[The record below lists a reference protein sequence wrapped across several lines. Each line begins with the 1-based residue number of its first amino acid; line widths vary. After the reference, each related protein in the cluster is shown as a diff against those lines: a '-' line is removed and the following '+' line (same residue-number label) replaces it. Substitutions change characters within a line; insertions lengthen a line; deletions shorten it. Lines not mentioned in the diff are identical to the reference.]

1 VAVIVL
7 AIILFSGNGGHKY
20 TLIFHNAGQLVNDNQ
35 VLIGGSPVGTVESIG
50 LSDDNLAEIHVEVD
64 QPLHEGTTATIRAT
78 SLSGV
83 ANHYV
88 SISPGPNSNPE
99 LDEGAELGLAYT
111 TTPVD
116 IDQLFNTF
124 PPAVRRGLAD
134 FIQGNAKT
142 FENYGEA
149 ANQSYK
155 YFGPAL
161 NRTSAFLGE
170 LNSDQRLLERFII
183 SSSKLTTAVA
193 GRGEQL
199 SSAIANANTAFS
211 SIASQNE
218 AFDQTLQRLPPQLV
232 TLIRRSNG
240 ADAATITP
248 YVLSIGRSVMTALAA
263 FFGAWVLALY
273 LLIERDAT
281 YDWVRGFVPLR
292 HRARFD
298 RTCDEAAEAAQ
309 GYVVGNFVTSVFAG
323 IYVFAW
329 LRSLAV
335 PAALLLALLAF
346 IVDFIPVLGFYIAVI
361 PAMAM
366 AATVSASLALAMIP
380 IYLAYHVI
388 ENYLI
393 GPRVYGNRLRLS
405 TLAVLLA
412 FAVGAELAGVL
423 GALLAL
429 PLAVLYPT
437 IEKLWLRRALGDEVV
452 EAHARTA

>member
-1 VAVIVL
+1 MPDVPDRTL
-7 AIILFSGNGGHKY
+7 ALQLPWPTILK
-20 TLIFHNAGQLVNDNQ
+20 
-35 VLIGGSPVGTVESIG
+35 
-50 LSDDNLAEIHVEVD
+50 
-64 QPLHEGTTATIRAT
+64 
-78 SLSGV
+78 
-83 ANHYV
+83 
-88 SISPGPNSNPE
+88 
-99 LDEGAELGLAYT
+99 
-111 TTPVD
+111 
-116 IDQLFNTF
+116 
-124 PPAVRRGLAD
+124 
-134 FIQGNAKT
+134 
-142 FENYGEA
+142 
-149 ANQSYK
+149 
-155 YFGPAL
+155 
-161 NRTSAFLGE
+161 
-170 LNSDQRLLERFII
+170 
-183 SSSKLTTAVA
+183 AVA
-193 GRGEQL
+193 GAAFVWVCIKIVWVILLLLIALVIAAGLVPASNWFERRGVPRWLAGMALVLTIVGGVIAFVAVSWTSLAAQMHNLGAQL
-199 SSAIANANTAFS
+199 QAL
-211 SIASQNE
+211 QQE
-218 AFDQTLQRLPPQLV
+218 TLQRLPPQLV

-429 PLAVLYPT
+429 PLAALYPT